1 MGGDVVVVQ
10 IPDPDPCAKEVYWSS
25 ISAASGEATLAGLLA
40 GLLIAAAAALIVQW
54 YQGAAPPTIALFG
67 SGVPALMLSTYIF
80 VVIAGLDIP
89 KDLDY
94 TSDVCNQLW
103 SQWLLA
109 IGLLF
114 VGTAVLVCGLGWA
127 LVNYAENLAADY
139 CKTNWPITTVAVRRD
154 FLIRLSA
161 WLSSAIIIAAIV
173 LLTLTNVTYL
183 KAIGQENLKGEI
195 FGEKWYL
202 LFFVFLFGAYF
213 ICRSSYVVLI
223 RTLSARRANRASCAA
238 YAAGGPPV
246 ATHDEGISAVAASE
260 FVLVMCVVL
269 SAFLAAY
276 TTSKAVKDGA
286 VSPTIVIYVVVL
298 YVIVRAIYVLIA
310 RIVELV
316 LAKKDD
322 APTDNDAVPPA
333 NAESAER
340 IRINYSRGRLRVT
353 TYNVVFLAI
362 LGTVFVAALGLGPLL
377 TDPRIIISLLLGG
390 FYPAAILTGLSDS
403 VPAATDVRK
412 PRWERVLSSRGLD

>member
-1 MGGDVVVVQ
+1 VAGDVTVFQ
-10 IPDPDPCAKEVYWSS
+10 IPDPDPCAKAVFWSS
-25 ISAASGEATLAGLLA
+25 ISAASDEATLAGLLA

-67 SGVPALMLSTYIF
+67 SGVPALMLSTYLF

-89 KDLDY
+89 KDTDY
-94 TSDVCNQLW
+94 RSNLCNQLW
-103 SQWLLA
+103 SQWVLA

-139 CKTNWPITTVAVRRD
+139 CKTNWPITMVAVRRD
-154 FLIRLSA
+154 FLIRLNA
-161 WLSSAIIIAAIV
+161 WLSSSIIISAIV

-183 KAIGQENLKGEI
+183 KAIDQENLNSEI
-195 FGEKWYL
+195 FGERWYL
-202 LFFVFLFGAYF
+202 LFFVFLFGVYF
-213 ICRSSYVVLI
+213 IGRSSYVVLI
-223 RTLSARRANRASCAA
+223 RTLSARRANKASCVA

-246 ATHDEGISAVAASE
+246 ATHDEGIRAVAASE
-260 FVLVMCVVL
+260 FVLVMCVAL

-276 TTSKAVKDGA
+276 TTSKTVKDGA

-298 YVIVRAIYVLIA
+298 YVIVRAIYVLLA
-310 RIVELV
+310 GIVKLV
-316 LAKKDD
+316 SAKKDD
-322 APTDNDAVPPA
+322 TPDNDAVPPA
-333 NAESAER
+333 NAESSER

-362 LGTVFVAALGLGPLL
+362 IGTFFVAVLGLGPLL
-377 TDPRIIISLLLGG
+377 TYPRIIMSLFLGG

-403 VPAATDVRK
+403 VPAAMGVRK
-412 PRWERVLSSRGLD
+412 PRWERVLSSRGLN